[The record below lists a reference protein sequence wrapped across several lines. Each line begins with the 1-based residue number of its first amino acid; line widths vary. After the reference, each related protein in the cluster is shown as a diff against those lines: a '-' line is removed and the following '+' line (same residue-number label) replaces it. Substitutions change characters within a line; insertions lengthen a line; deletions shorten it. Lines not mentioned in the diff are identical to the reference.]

1 MHQRILVPL
10 DGSQLAETALT
21 HVVPLAQRFT
31 ASVTLL
37 QVVAEAKPGTIED
50 YLRGAAQ
57 GLHDQGIS
65 VAIEYPE
72 GGPST
77 VIIDRAG
84 QLGIDLIA
92 MTSHGRGGLERAVF
106 GSVADE
112 VPRKTPCPVLLVR
125 VVDRPPEPDDPQ
137 RPAFPYA

>member
-1 MHQRILVPL
+1 MYQRILVPL
-10 DGSQLAETALT
+10 DGSELAETALS
-21 HVVPLAQRFT
+21 HVVPLAQRFA

-37 QVVAEAKPGTIED
+37 QVSAEAEPGTIED

-65 VAIEYPE
+65 VAVEYPE
-72 GGPST
+72 GRPSS
-77 VIIDRAG
+77 VITDRAS

-92 MTSHGRGGLERAVF
+92 MTSHGRGGLGRAVF

-112 VPRKTPCPVLLVR
+112 VLRQAPCPVLLVR
-125 VVDRPPEPDDPQ
+125 VVDLPRPPDEPL
-137 RPAFPYA
+137 RPAFAYA

>member
-1 MHQRILVPL
+1 MYQHILVPL
-10 DGSQLAETALT
+10 DGSALAQTALA
-21 HVVPLAQRFT
+21 HIVPLAQRFT
-31 ASVTLL
+31 ANVTLL
-37 QVVAEAKPGTIED
+37 QVVAEAEPGTIED

-72 GGPST
+72 GRPSE
-77 VIIDRAG
+77 VIIVRAS

-92 MTSHGRGGLERAVF
+92 MTSHGRGGLGRAVF

-112 VPRKTPCPVLLVR
+112 VLRQAPCPVLLVR
-125 VVDRPPEPDDPQ
+125 VVDQPEPPDEPL
-137 RPAFPYA
+137 RPAFAYA

>member
-1 MHQRILVPL
+1 MYQRILVPL
-10 DGSQLAETALT
+10 DGSELAETALT
-21 HVVPLAQRFT
+21 HVVPLAQRFA

-37 QVVAEAKPGTIED
+37 QVIAEAEPGTIED
-50 YLRGAAQ
+50 YLRGMAQ
-57 GLHDQGIS
+57 GLHDLSIS

-72 GGPST
+72 GRPSE

-92 MTSHGRGGLERAVF
+92 MTSHGRGGLGRAVF

-112 VPRKTPCPVLLVR
+112 VLRQAPCPVLLVR
-125 VVDRPPEPDDPQ
+125 VVDQPPEPDDPL
-137 RPAFPYA
+137 RPAFAYA

>member
-1 MHQRILVPL
+1 MPL
-10 DGSQLAETALT
+10 DGSDVAATALA
-21 HVVPLAQRFT
+21 HVVPLAQRFA

-37 QVVAEAKPGTIED
+37 QVVAEAEPGTIED

-72 GGPST
+72 GRPSQ
-77 VIIDRAG
+77 VIIDRAT

-92 MTSHGRGGLERAVF
+92 MTSHGRGGLGRAVF

-112 VPRKTPCPVLLVR
+112 VLRQAPCPVLLVR
-125 VVDRPPEPDDPQ
+125 VVDQPPKPDDPL
-137 RPAFPYA
+137 RPAFAYA